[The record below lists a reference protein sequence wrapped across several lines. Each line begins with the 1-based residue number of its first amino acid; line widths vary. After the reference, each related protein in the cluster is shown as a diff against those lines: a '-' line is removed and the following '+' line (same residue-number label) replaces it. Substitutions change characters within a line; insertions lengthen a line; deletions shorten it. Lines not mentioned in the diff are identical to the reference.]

1 MRRALIVLVGSI
13 GVAALLATTSA
24 ATLSKADTSAV
35 CPAQGMVSSHTGIQ
49 LVGSTAT
56 VTFTIAAGCN
66 AVEISLVSYQAPSA
80 TFDEQTASQQK
91 LFAKDTGTFSAG
103 EHTLTVA
110 LPNCYYQTDFVYG
123 APIDQLGPAG
133 TNNFY
138 SSQFRLIQELNGG
151 EQSCETTTTTP
162 PVVSQTPPAQTQ
174 TPVVQT
180 TPTVTQPQATPSPTV
195 AAPKAAPKTV
205 QKKAKKAVKA
215 KKHVF
220 KPPVKV
226 HKKAKPAKAVV
237 SGAHFTG

>member
-1 MRRALIVLVGSI
+1 
-13 GVAALLATTSA
+13 
-24 ATLSKADTSAV
+24 
-35 CPAQGMVSSHTGIQ
+35 MVSSHTGIQ
-49 LVGSTAT
+49 VIGSTAT
-56 VTFTIAAGCN
+56 VTFTIAAGCD
-66 AVEISLVSYQAPSA
+66 AVQISLVSYQAPSA

-151 EQSCETTTTTP
+151 EQSCETTTPTTP
-162 PVVSQTPPAQTQ
+162 PVVSQTPPTQTQ
-174 TPVVQT
+174 TPVVPT
-180 TPTVTQPQATPSPTV
+180 TPTVTQPQATPSPPV
-195 AAPKAAPKTV
+195 AAPKPV

>member
-1 MRRALIVLVGSI
+1 VRRALIVVVASLGA
-13 GVAALLATTSA
+13 AALLATTSA
-24 ATLSKADTSAV
+24 ATSAQADTSTA

-49 LVGSTAT
+49 LIGSTAT
-56 VTFTIAAGCN
+56 VTFTIAEGCD

-151 EQSCETTTTTP
+151 EQSCETTTTP
-162 PVVSQTPPAQTQ
+162 PVVTQTPPAQTQ

-180 TPTVTQPQATPSPTV
+180 TPTITQPQAPPSATV
-195 AAPKAAPKTV
+195 APTKTV
-205 QKKAKKAVKA
+205 HKTAKKAVKAVKA

>member
-1 MRRALIVLVGSI
+1 M

-24 ATLSKADTSAV
+24 ATSSKADTSAV
-35 CPAQGMVSSHTGIQ
+35 CPAQGMVSSNTGIQ

-56 VTFTIAAGCN
+56 VTFTIAAGCD
-66 AVEISLVSYQAPSA
+66 AVEISLVSYEAPSA

-91 LFAKDTGTFSAG
+91 LFAKDTGTFSTG

-123 APIDQLGPAG
+123 APIDQLGPVG

-151 EQSCETTTTTP
+151 EQSCDTTTTTTTTP
-162 PVVSQTPPAQTQ
+162 TTPAVVSQPQ
-174 TPVVQT
+174 TPVVET
-180 TPTVTQPQATPSPTV
+180 TPPVVTQPEAPPNATV
-195 AAPKAAPKTV
+195 APTKTV

-215 KKHVF
+215 VKAKKHIF

-226 HKKAKPAKAVV
+226 HKKAKPAKVV
-237 SGAHFTG
+237 VNGAHFTG